1 MKKRLTFGLATLAL
15 TLGAAGLRIWQRRAA
30 YEPDTGLVIPGH
42 SATICLVALVALGG
56 LALLAL
62 SRWCVRDAELTGY
75 LKAFALPHRGLMTLY
90 LFSGALLVGA
100 GALGLTRIQAGTQVQ
115 LSRTVLS
122 VCLIPAGLCVAL
134 VGWLNTQEREAE
146 GRFAWP
152 LLGPAAC
159 ACVWLVAAYQ
169 SNTADPVVMDYA
181 FALLGA
187 VCAACACYAM
197 ASFSFEKPQGMW
209 CLWLCAM
216 GIVLLATA
224 VADRLTWETWEEDQA
239 RLVCLGY
246 MAYLAG
252 QLKCLLTRCEI
263 PAQLEPWTAPEEKT
277 ECDVKVE
284 ESEHE

>member
-15 TLGAAGLRIWQRRAA
+15 ALGAALLRIWQRRAA

-42 SATICLVALVALGG
+42 PATVCLVALLALGG

-62 SRWCVRDAELTGY
+62 SRWCVRDGELTSY
-75 LKAFALPHRGLMTLY
+75 LRAFALPHRAWMGIY
-90 LFSGALLVGA
+90 LLAGALVVGA
-100 GALGLTRIQAGTQVQ
+100 GTLGVILARAKLEDQ
-115 LSRTVLS
+115 LSQNVLA

-134 VGWLNTQEREAE
+134 VGWLNAQKREAE

-152 LLGPAAC
+152 LLGPAVC

-169 SNTADPVVMDYA
+169 KNTADPVIMDYA
-181 FALLGA
+181 LALLGA
-187 VCAACACYAM
+187 VCAACACYTM

-216 GIVLLATA
+216 GLALLGT
-224 VADRLTWETWEEDQA
+224 Q
-239 RLVCLGY
+239 LVDGL
-246 MAYLAG
+246 LAG
-252 QLKCLLTRCEI
+252 QLGLVSLGYWLYLAAQLSCLLTRCEV
-263 PAQLEPWTAPEEKT
+263 PAQLESWKAPVDKAEY
-277 ECDVKVE
+277 DVELE

>member
-1 MKKRLTFGLATLAL
+1 MKKRLTFGLTTLAL
-15 TLGAAGLRIWQRRAA
+15 TLGAALLRMWQLRAA
-30 YEPDTGLVIPGH
+30 YEPDTALVIPGH
-42 SATICLVALVALGG
+42 PATVCLVALLVLGG

-62 SRWCVRDAELTGY
+62 SRWCVRDGAPTSY
-75 LKAFALPHRGLMTLY
+75 LRAFALPHRAWMAVY
-90 LFSGALLVGA
+90 LLAGALLVGMGAVGLLDLRA
-100 GALGLTRIQAGTQVQ
+100 GLVDRLSQKALF
-115 LSRTVLS
+115 
-122 VCLIPAGLCVAL
+122 VCLIPGGLCMAL
-134 VGWLNTQEREAE
+134 VGWLNAQRREEE

-169 SNTADPVVMDYA
+169 SNTADPIVMDYA

-187 VCAACACYAM
+187 VCAACACYTM

-216 GIVLLATA
+216 GMTLLATSA
-224 VADRLTWETWEEDQA
+224 ADALLKGTAPLAE
-239 RLVCLGY
+239 LGY
-246 MAYLAG
+246 WLYLAA
-252 QLKCLLTRCEI
+252 QLMCLLTHCEVS
-263 PAQLEPWTAPEEKT
+263 AQLEPWTAPEEKT